1 MARLSTNFWTVHK
14 FIGLSTT
21 VHDCPKHSFYNNFHS
36 KLFFKNCWI
45 NDLLSGKPYQKWR
58 DCPRIF
64 GLPKTVHEFFYIHN
78 DNISTRHVFCRF
90 LVFRAFGR
98 QSIVKEV
105 GLSTNFW
112 TVHDCPRLP
121 KTVHE
126 FFTFILLIC
135 PLNAFIDTFY
145 FFVHLSG
152 KAYQKWRDCPRIFGL
167 STNFLDY
174 PKLSMNFFTFIMAIY
189 PLDTFFVEF

>member
-1 MARLSTNFWTVHK
+1 MGLSTNFWTVHK

-36 KLFFKNCWI
+36 KLFFENFWI

-58 DCPRIF
+58 DCPRFF
-64 GLPKTVHEFFYIHN
+64 GLPK
-78 DNISTRHVFCRF
+78 
-90 LVFRAFGR
+90 
-98 QSIVKEV
+98 
-105 GLSTNFW
+105 

-126 FFTFILLIC
+126 FFTFILSIC

-167 STNFLDY
+167 STTVHEFLDY
-174 PKLSMNFFTFIMAIY
+174 PKLSTNFFTFIMAIY
-189 PLDTFFVEF
+189 PLDTFFLEF